1 VEAAAVLEVED
12 RLPVLE
18 VEAVEVEDRLLD
30 REDLDQED
38 RLLDQED
45 RLLDRED
52 RVPAEVAAAV
62 PEDREAVDPVYM
74 AFKV

>member
-38 RLLDQED
+38 RLLD
-45 RLLDRED
+45 RED